1 MHRNHPPRP
10 RDRVRRALAILAAAL
25 AMSLAAGPA
34 RAHPHVWIDAAATFV
49 FADKKV
55 VGVRVAWAFDELF
68 SDFLRRQFDPKKTG
82 TFDAD
87 ALPKMKADLVG
98 LKDFNYFTHIRVDGK
113 IHKVVE
119 VAEFKPVMRDKH
131 VIYSFLVSLPA
142 PVDPLTTPLSV
153 ALYDDSFYVDV
164 ALEKGDPVRMEGAR
178 GACQFAVIDDREN
191 PIYYGLVFPKRI
203 DLKCR
208 KG

>member
-1 MHRNHPPRP
+1 MHRMAFG
-10 RDRVRRALAILAAAL
+10 VAAL
-25 AMSLAAGPA
+25 LASVLAMPGPA
-34 RAHPHVWIDAAATFV
+34 TAHPHIWIDAAATFV

-82 TFDAD
+82 KFDAEV
-87 ALPKMKADLVG
+87 LPKMKADLAG
-98 LKDFNYFTHIRVDGK
+98 LKEFNYFTHIRVSNKVHK
-113 IHKVVE
+113 IAE
-119 VAEFKPVMRDKH
+119 VAEFQPAIRDKH
-131 VIYSFLVSLPA
+131 VIYSFLVTLPA
-142 PVDPLTTPLSV
+142 PADPLTTPVSV

-178 GACQFAVIDDREN
+178 GACHFSIIDDREN
-191 PIYYGLVFPKRI
+191 PIYYGLVFPKRV

-208 KG
+208 KN

>member
-1 MHRNHPPRP
+1 MRRDDPARR
-10 RDRVRRALAILAAAL
+10 RDRARQALAALVVALAAW
-25 AMSLAAGPA
+25 LAAVPA

-82 TFDAD
+82 AFDAD
-87 ALPKMKADLVG
+87 ALPKMKADLAG
-98 LKDFNYFTHIRVDGK
+98 LKEFNYFTHIRVGGK
-113 IHKVVE
+113 VHKVSD
-119 VAEFKPVMRDKH
+119 VAEFRPAIRDKN
-131 VIYSFLVSLPA
+131 VIYSFLVPLPA
-142 PVDPLTTPLSV
+142 PVDPLATPVSV
-153 ALYDDSFYVDV
+153 SLYDDSFYVDV
-164 ALEKGDPVRMEGAR
+164 ALEKGDPVRMEGTR
-178 GACQFAVIDDREN
+178 GACQFNVIDDREN
-191 PIYYGLVFPKRI
+191 PIYYGLVFPKRV